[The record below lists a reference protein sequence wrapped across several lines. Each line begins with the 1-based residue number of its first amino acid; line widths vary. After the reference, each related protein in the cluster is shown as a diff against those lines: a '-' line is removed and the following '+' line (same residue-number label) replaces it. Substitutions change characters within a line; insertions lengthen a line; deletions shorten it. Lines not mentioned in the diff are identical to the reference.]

1 MRNAGMWSLAVVAL
15 VLSFSV
21 ARGQRAEDKTVEE
34 KMKERRAQVAGAEQP
49 ARRLTTVYLRGD
61 AVGQHLNYT
70 PPSPTN
76 MPSVQGELTRM
87 DAEWVVL
94 TNRSGKQ
101 SMIARSAVLMVV
113 MEGQ

>member
-1 MRNAGMWSLAVVAL
+1 MRNAGMWSLAVLAL

-34 KMKERRAQVAGAEQP
+34 KMKERRAEVAGAEQP
-49 ARRLTTVYLRGD
+49 ARRLATVYLRGD
-61 AVGQHLNYT
+61 AVGQHLNYM
-70 PPSPTN
+70 PSPTN
-76 MPSVQGELTRM
+76 MPSVHGELTRM

-94 TNRSGKQ
+94 TNRGKQ